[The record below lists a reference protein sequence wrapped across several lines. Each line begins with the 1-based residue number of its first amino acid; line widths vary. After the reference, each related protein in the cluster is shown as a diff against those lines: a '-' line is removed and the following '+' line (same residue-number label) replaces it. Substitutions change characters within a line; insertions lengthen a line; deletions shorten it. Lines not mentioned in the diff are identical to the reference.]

1 MSRSLT
7 VEPLKPQEFAPFGE
21 VLDIAAAELRM
32 INEGT
37 TERYHAL
44 AHAEIDAAGT
54 AIVSLFRGQPR
65 SFPYRVHMMERHPL
79 GSQAFYPLADRPWL
93 VVVAPDEDGRPG
105 MPRAFLANG
114 RQGVNYRANV
124 WHHPLMAL
132 QEVSDFL
139 VVDRDGEGDNL
150 EEHTYPVPYR
160 IDAVPEP
167 TGE

>member
-1 MSRSLT
+1 MSEILT
-7 VEPLKPQEFAPFGE
+7 IEPLDPDQFAPFGE
-21 VLDIAAAELRM
+21 VLDIRNAELRM

-44 AHAEIDAAGT
+44 ARTQIDTAGT

-93 VVVAPDEDGRPG
+93 VIVAADVNGRPG
-105 MPRAFLANG
+105 KPRAFLAHG
-114 RQGVNYRANV
+114 RQGVNYHANV

-132 QEVSDFL
+132 EQVSEFL

-150 EEHTYPVPYR
+150 EEQAYP
-160 IDAVPEP
+160 DAYVIETAGEP
-167 TGE
+167 ARE